1 MEGGEEGKEG
11 AGEGM
16 KNREEGMEGELGG
29 GRGPLPG
36 KTKITMLLFEWWIPP
51 ANIKT
56 AGGYTA
62 SNIRQASL
70 ELGGVP
76 IPLFDVGLG
85 GILKG
90 SHPHLSYIRNR
101 TCDSA

>member
-1 MEGGEEGKEG
+1 MWFLKDEQYLSIII
-11 AGEGM
+11 
-16 KNREEGMEGELGG
+16 NNSYR
-29 GRGPLPG
+29 
-36 KTKITMLLFEWWIPP
+36 P
-51 ANIKT
+51 ANTKT

-85 GILKG
+85 GMLKG
-90 SHPHLSYIRNR
+90 SHPDLSYIRNR

>member
-1 MEGGEEGKEG
+1 MGNSHQGVRGG
-11 AGEGM
+11 
-16 KNREEGMEGELGG
+16 
-29 GRGPLPG
+29 
-36 KTKITMLLFEWWIPP
+36 P
-51 ANIKT
+51 ANTKT

-85 GILKG
+85 GTKRISPRSVVYTK
-90 SHPHLSYIRNR
+90 SYMRQRINELQNQHYDVGALEYLLQR
-101 TCDSA
+101 

>member
-1 MEGGEEGKEG
+1 MLHSYLLNVLHYKIYIVIRVS
-11 AGEGM
+11 
-16 KNREEGMEGELGG
+16 NRNSVARNCAKL
-29 GRGPLPG
+29 R
-36 KTKITMLLFEWWIPP
+36 
-51 ANIKT
+51 ANTKT

-62 SNIRQASL
+62 SYIRQASL

-90 SHPHLSYIRNR
+90 SHPDLSYIRNR

>member
-1 MEGGEEGKEG
+1 MTVLGFPRLRLLMGNSHQGVRGG
-11 AGEGM
+11 
-16 KNREEGMEGELGG
+16 
-29 GRGPLPG
+29 
-36 KTKITMLLFEWWIPP
+36 P
-51 ANIKT
+51 ANTKT

-76 IPLFDVGLG
+76 IPLFDVSLG

-90 SHPHLSYIRNR
+90 SHPDLSYIRNP

>member
-1 MEGGEEGKEG
+1 MSDY
-11 AGEGM
+11 
-16 KNREEGMEGELGG
+16 
-29 GRGPLPG
+29 
-36 KTKITMLLFEWWIPP
+36 P
-51 ANIKT
+51 ANTKT

-62 SNIRQASL
+62 SYIRQASL

-90 SHPHLSYIRNR
+90 SHPDLWYIRNR

>member
-1 MEGGEEGKEG
+1 MSRIE
-11 AGEGM
+11 
-16 KNREEGMEGELGG
+16 
-29 GRGPLPG
+29 P
-36 KTKITMLLFEWWIPP
+36 IP

-62 SNIRQASL
+62 SHIRQASL

-90 SHPHLSYIRNR
+90 SHPDLSYIRNR

>member
-1 MEGGEEGKEG
+1 M
-11 AGEGM
+11 
-16 KNREEGMEGELGG
+16 N
-29 GRGPLPG
+29 
-36 KTKITMLLFEWWIPP
+36 P

-62 SNIRQASL
+62 SHIRQASL

-90 SHPHLSYIRNR
+90 SHPDLSYIRNR

>member
-1 MEGGEEGKEG
+1 MD
-11 AGEGM
+11 
-16 KNREEGMEGELGG
+16 
-29 GRGPLPG
+29 
-36 KTKITMLLFEWWIPP
+36 P

-62 SNIRQASL
+62 LNIRQASL

-90 SHPHLSYIRNR
+90 SHPDLSYIRNR

>member
-1 MEGGEEGKEG
+1 MF
-11 AGEGM
+11 
-16 KNREEGMEGELGG
+16 
-29 GRGPLPG
+29 PG
-36 KTKITMLLFEWWIPP
+36 SRNTQQKHVRSGFFQSGFTLRVAESQFKINP
-51 ANIKT
+51 ANTKT

-90 SHPHLSYIRNR
+90 SHPDLSYIQNR